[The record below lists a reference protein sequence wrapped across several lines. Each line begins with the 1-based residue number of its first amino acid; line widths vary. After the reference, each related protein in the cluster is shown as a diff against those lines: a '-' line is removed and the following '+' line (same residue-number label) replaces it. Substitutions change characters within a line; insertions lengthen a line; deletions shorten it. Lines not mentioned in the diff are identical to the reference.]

1 LARDVFQQFGGKTH
15 SGKAVFSSRLAT
27 VVVAAASL
35 AVAMRFQDIL
45 RTLGL
50 ASEVMAEGLFVPGMA
65 MIYLKKK
72 LPSAG
77 LASLLAGGGFAL
89 LSFLGEWGLPAPG
102 IPTWPYSVPYGLA
115 LSLAGFFIGAGI
127 DMFKKADSGRSRNS
141 CA

>member
-1 LARDVFQQFGGKTH
+1 
-15 SGKAVFSSRLAT
+15 
-27 VVVAAASL
+27 
-35 AVAMRFQDIL
+35 
-45 RTLGL
+45 
-50 ASEVMAEGLFVPGMA
+50 MAEGLFVPGMA